1 MKPLKRGLIAIL
13 LAWATSIIILSL
25 IAASYYLDLQKEKQK
40 STEYENMYNGL
51 LGNYTDL
58 LHEYFNL
65 LQKSESEKQNLT
77 ELLEE
82 YQSCIMK
89 VNICIDYGNGTI
101 VWYNNTIV
109 PLGCNLLEA
118 TKKVA
123 IVNSTYWPA
132 YHASFIDAINGVWN
146 KGAYYWMWYQWN
158 NESKTWE
165 YGDRGADLYILSN
178 NEIVRWRYE
187 IPANYNP

>member
-1 MKPLKRGLIAIL
+1 MGTSKRTIIIVFS
-13 LAWATSIIILSL
+13 AWVTSIFLMSL
-25 IAASYYLDLQKEKQK
+25 IAASYYIELQKEKQR
-40 STEYENMYNGL
+40 SGEYKEMYDKL
-51 LGNYTDL
+51 LENYTDL
-58 LHEYFNL
+58 LNSYLGFLQEYKL
-65 LQKSESEKQNLT
+65 EKQNLT
-77 ELLEE
+77 GMLKE
-82 YQSCIMK
+82 YQSCIMH
-89 VNICIDYGNGTI
+89 VNICIDYGNETI
-101 VWYNNTIV
+101 IWYNNTVV

-118 TKKVA
+118 TKRVA
-123 IVNSTYWPA
+123 VINSTYWPA